1 MSVKANS
8 GVRLDSEAMATVV
21 DAVTNFLAQFEE
33 NRQRF
38 NKGKAIYLSEGMFEG
53 GTVNGAD
60 LNEKVIDTFKTC
72 DAVFD
77 DNMEKL
83 QKFAEAI
90 KKIAEQL
97 NVNTSTLDSAI
108 GELSDNIARKAAESK
123 NAAN

>member
-1 MSVKANS
+1 MSAKANS

-53 GTVNGAD
+53 GTVNGVD

-97 NVNTSTLDSAI
+97 NVNTSALDASI
-108 GELSDNIARKAAESK
+108 SDLSDNIARKAAESK

>member
-108 GELSDNIARKAAESK
+108 SELSDNIARKAAESK

>member
-1 MSVKANS
+1 MSAKANS

-21 DAVTNFLAQFEE
+21 DAVTNFIAKFEE
-33 NRQRF
+33 NRQHF

-53 GTVNGAD
+53 GTVNGVD

-97 NVNTSTLDSAI
+97 NVNTSALDASI
-108 GELSDNIARKAAESK
+108 SDLSDNIARKAAESK